1 MSKSKKQAT
10 SKWWSDWTILW
21 VFGGFA
27 VAYFVFIPLEMH
39 PRHWLLSVLGGV
51 VGYGI
56 GLFFD
61 IGFPSVVRFV
71 RHSSRRVTLKHDGGK
86 TSGKEKISDNY
97 RDRPYFD

>member
-39 PRHWLLSVLGGV
+39 PLHWLLSVLGGI
-51 VGYGI
+51 VGYGV
-56 GLFFD
+56 GLFVD
-61 IGFPSVVRFV
+61 TGLPQKVVRFV
-71 RHSSRRVTLKHDGGK
+71 GHSLRRTTLKP
-86 TSGKEKISDNY
+86 
-97 RDRPYFD
+97 DRGNQVKRRG